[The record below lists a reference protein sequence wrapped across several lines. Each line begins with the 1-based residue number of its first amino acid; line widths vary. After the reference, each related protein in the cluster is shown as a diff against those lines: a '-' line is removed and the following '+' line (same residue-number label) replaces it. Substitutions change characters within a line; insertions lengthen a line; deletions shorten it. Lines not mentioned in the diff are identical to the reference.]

1 MKVLK
6 DYVVIFIYLF
16 VAIFTFGHAYNDYPE
31 TYTSRFMGREMV
43 HEYGVEHK
51 SAGSMMS
58 ALVWPLY
65 WSVRLQR

>member
-6 DYVVIFIYLF
+6 DYAVIFIYLF
-16 VAIFTFGHAYNDYPE
+16 MAVFTFGHAYNQYPE
-31 TYTSRFMGREMV
+31 TYKTVTMGTEFIHQYDEV
-43 HEYGVEHK
+43 QK

-65 WSVRLQR
+65 WSVQVQK